1 MSRSFTYT
9 ALILRVRP
17 SGESNRE
24 AWFLTAEEGILRA
37 TIFGGP
43 KSRLRAHAAPY
54 HQGQIWIYHD
64 PVRDSRKLVD
74 FDVRLW
80 RPGLRE
86 LYERTMSAGAVAE
99 TILAGYGGGG
109 NWEAALAMA
118 EKTLD
123 ALETADGESCV
134 RILIHFLWNW
144 AELLGQRPELNR
156 CASCGNSPGGGE
168 EYKACEEGGDA
179 LLWYSP
185 QEGTLFC
192 SSCAGNCVTNSAG
205 NCVTNSAGNFAAK
218 GGKDHAAGN
227 REAEDPRRRPGLL
240 PVGPGTRR
248 WLNAAGNLD
257 PALLTRYTLDRT
269 AGNEAKALVMAI
281 LAGAFGRR
289 LASWDF

>member
-1 MSRSFTYT
+1 MSRSFTYA

-17 SGESNRE
+17 SGESNRD

-37 TIFGGP
+37 TVFGGP

-74 FDVRLW
+74 FDVRSW

-109 NWEAALAMA
+109 NWGTALTMA

-123 ALETADGESCV
+123 ALETADGEGCA

-156 CASCGNSPGGGE
+156 CASCSSTPGGGE
-168 EYKACEEGGDA
+168 AYKACEAGRDA

-185 QEGTLFC
+185 HEGTLFC
-192 SSCAGNCVTNSAG
+192 SSCAGNF
-205 NCVTNSAGNFAAK
+205 VTNSAGNFVTNSTGNSVVNSK
-218 GGKDHAAGN
+218 KDCAAGSG
-227 REAEDPRRRPGLL
+227 EAEDLRREPGLL
-240 PVGPGTRR
+240 PVGPGVRR
-248 WLNAAGNLD
+248 WLGAAGSLD
-257 PALLTRYTLDRT
+257 PALLTRYTLDKA
-269 AGNEAKALVMAI
+269 AGAEAKALVTAV

>member
-1 MSRSFTYT
+1 MSRSFIYT

-17 SGESNRE
+17 SGESNRD

-37 TIFGGP
+37 TVFGGP

-74 FDVRLW
+74 FDVRSW

-99 TILAGYGGGG
+99 TILAGHGGGG
-109 NWEAALAMA
+109 NWGSALAMA
-118 EKTLD
+118 EQTLD
-123 ALETADGESCV
+123 ALEGADGESCG
-134 RILIHFLWNW
+134 RILIRFLWNW
-144 AELLGQRPELNR
+144 VELLGQRPELNR
-156 CASCGNSPGGGE
+156 CASCGNVPGG
-168 EYKACEEGGDA
+168 KACEAGGDG

-185 QEGTLFC
+185 REGILLC
-192 SSCAGNCVTNSAG
+192 PSCAGNGVTNGAG
-205 NCVTNSAGNFAAK
+205 DRWEDRF
-218 GGKDHAAGN
+218 GN
-227 REAEDPRRRPGLL
+227 RETEDIRQGMGLL

-248 WLNAAGNLD
+248 WLNAVGELD
-257 PALLTRYTLDRT
+257 PALSIRYTLDRA
-269 AGNEAKALVMAI
+269 AGAEAKALVMAV
-281 LAGAFGRR
+281 LTGAFGRR

>member
-17 SGESNRE
+17 SGESNRD

-37 TIFGGP
+37 TVFGGP

-64 PVRDSRKLVD
+64 PVRDSRKLID
-74 FDVRLW
+74 FDVRSW

-99 TILAGYGGGG
+99 TILAGHGGGG
-109 NWEAALAMA
+109 NWGSALAMA
-118 EKTLD
+118 GKTLD
-123 ALETADGESCV
+123 ALEGADGEGCI

-156 CASCGNSPGGGE
+156 CASCGNSPGGD
-168 EYKACEEGGDA
+168 YQACEAGGDS

-185 QEGTLFC
+185 HEGTLFC
-192 SSCAGNCVTNSAG
+192 SSCAGDYVTNSAG
-205 NCVTNSAGNFAAK
+205 NCAN
-218 GGKDHAAGN
+218 GGESRAAGN
-227 REAEDPRRRPGLL
+227 GEAVNLSRGRGLL
-240 PVGPGTRR
+240 PVGPGARR
-248 WLNAAGNLD
+248 WLNAVGELD

-269 AGNEAKALVMAI
+269 AGAEVKTLVTAV
-281 LAGAFGRR
+281 LTGAFGRR